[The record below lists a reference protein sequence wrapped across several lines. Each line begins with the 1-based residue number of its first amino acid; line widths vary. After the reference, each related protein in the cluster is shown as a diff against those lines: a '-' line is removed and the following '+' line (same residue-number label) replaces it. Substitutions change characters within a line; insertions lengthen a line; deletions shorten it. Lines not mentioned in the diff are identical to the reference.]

1 MCPLNSSAVLRLL
14 ERHQSPLLRYARGIL
29 GDLGAAEDVVQE
41 TFLRCIQ
48 KAPDF
53 GNDGVAQGWLFTV
66 CRNLAY
72 DNRKMNQ
79 REHARRDKL
88 SSPETL
94 DPPTLLSQKELVE
107 DMRFALQELPM
118 KEGEALRLKVHE
130 GMKYEQIGEILGVSR
145 GTVGW
150 LVHRAMG
157 RLSKRFRASQ
167 DF

>member
-1 MCPLNSSAVLRLL
+1 MSPLNSSEVIRLL
-14 ERHQSPLLRYARGIL
+14 ERHQSSLLRYARGIL
-29 GDLGAAEDVVQE
+29 GDLAAAEDAVQE

-48 KAPDF
+48 TSPHF
-53 GNDGVAQGWLFTV
+53 GNDRVAQGWLFTV

-72 DNRKMNQ
+72 DSRKMNQ
-79 REHARRDKL
+79 REHARREKL
-88 SSPETL
+88 SPPETL
-94 DPPTLLSQKELVE
+94 DPPTLLSKKELVE
-107 DMRFALQELPM
+107 DMRFALQELPL

-157 RLSKRFRASQ
+157 RLSKRLRAAQ
-167 DF
+167 GL